1 MDKSTAFI
9 LCFFSKIFQLF
20 SFFLSFFPKFKKNLL
35 SGLELCAFACHFFR
49 SPLTITSG
57 LLYSENTYLIKI
69 PVFYPAFSSVLG
81 AGND

>member
-1 MDKSTAFI
+1 MDKSIAFI

-20 SFFLSFFPKFKKNLL
+20 SFFSPFPPKFKKNPLL
-35 SGLELCAFACHFFR
+35 TLGRRAFACHFFK

-69 PVFYPAFSSVLG
+69 PVFYPAFSSVFG